1 MRPSRLSI
9 ALLVL
14 AVFAGCSSS
23 GPEVDP
29 EVQPGVFEFDF
40 DTGRQGW
47 EPIFVGVPKDKEGG
61 EDLAS
66 QVETEADHRALPD
79 EVEKEGEALFAHG
92 FTGTPGLGL
101 FFRRRVTGLAP
112 GTRYRVSFEVEIAS
126 DVGEG
131 CFGAGGSP
139 SSTRIHT
146 VAVPRKP
153 SREVKEDR
161 LTDFYVFDYEAT
173 AEAMA
178 SPTSAL
184 GTIANG
190 LPCKEAS
197 EIGWP
202 FRLKTLSS
210 EPDFWRVTTG
220 EKGEVWLLV
229 GSITTFNGKTS
240 LYYNEVTARFE
251 KVND

>member
-1 MRPSRLSI
+1 MRPSRLPI

-14 AVFAGCSSS
+14 AVFTGCSSS
-23 GPEVDP
+23 GPEFDP

-40 DTGRQGW
+40 ETGRQGW

-61 EDLAS
+61 EDLAVNEIES
-66 QVETEADHRALPD
+66 DHRALPD
-79 EVEKEGEALFAHG
+79 EVEKEGKALFAHG

-131 CFGAGGSP
+131 CFGTGGSP

-153 SREVKEDR
+153 TRDVKERR
-161 LTDFYVFDYEAT
+161 LTDVYVFDDEAT

-190 LPCKEAS
+190 LPCKKAHEM
-197 EIGWP
+197 GKP

-210 EPDFWRVTTG
+210 EPNFWTVTTG

-229 GSITTFNGKTS
+229 GSITAFNGKVS
-240 LYYNEVTARFE
+240 LYYNEITVRFE

>member
-1 MRPSRLSI
+1 MRQLLLS
-9 ALLVL
+9 LLLFVL
-14 AVFAGCSSS
+14 AVLAGCSSS
-23 GPEVDP
+23 GPEFDP
-29 EVQPGVFEFDF
+29 QVQPGVFEFDF
-40 DTGRQGW
+40 ETGRQGW

-61 EDLAS
+61 EDLAVNEIES
-66 QVETEADHRALPD
+66 DHRALPD
-79 EVEKEGEALFAHG
+79 EVEKEGEALFARG

-101 FFRRRVTGLAP
+101 FFRRRVSGLAP

-126 DVGEG
+126 NVGEG

-153 SREVKEDR
+153 TREVKEGR
-161 LTDFYVFDYEAT
+161 LTDFYVFDDEAT

-210 EPDFWRVTTG
+210 EPDFWTVTTG

-229 GSITTFNGKTS
+229 GSITSFNGKVS

-251 KVND
+251 KVDG